1 MWIFVKYHAFFFLS
15 LTYPQVLRT
24 FRQLSKFSYF
34 LCIFFHVLA
43 SIYAALFLYIMR
55 FVGIYFCVYVCSLGS
70 LFIYSILVL
79 DLSFG
84 LCICLQGSLFLC
96 KIVWLSLLVCI
107 FVGLSFCMYMYIVC
121 MYIVSLCLYIILQQ
135 VGTLHYFVCYFFF
148 SKGMNKK
155 CLLSLLSVV
164 MVPS

>member
-1 MWIFVKYHAFFFLS
+1 MSCVFFSLSHLPSSTADLQATFEVFIFSLYFLS
-15 LTYPQVLRT
+15 
-24 FRQLSKFSYF
+24 
-34 LCIFFHVLA
+34 CIGQ
-43 SIYAALFLYIMR
+43 YIR
-55 FVGIYFCVYVCSLGS
+55 GS
-70 LFIYSILVL
+70 LFVYNEVSIFVCMFVARGLCLYIYILVL

-84 LCICLQGSLFLC
+84 IICICLQGSLFLC

-135 VGTLHYFVCYFFF
+135 VGTLHYFVCYYFF
-148 SKGMNKK
+148 SKGMNK